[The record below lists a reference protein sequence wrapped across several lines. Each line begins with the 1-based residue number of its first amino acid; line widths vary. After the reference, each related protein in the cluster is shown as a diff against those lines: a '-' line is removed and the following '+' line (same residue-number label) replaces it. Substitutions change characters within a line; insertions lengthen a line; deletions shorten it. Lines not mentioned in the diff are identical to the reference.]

1 MISLAFAGFT
11 TSCGKLLTDYYCPD
25 NSASILL
32 AEAISLEACS
42 SECEKTG
49 DGAVG
54 CCARQCLGLTCIDN
68 KCIWYADVVTN
79 VSQVTNVND
88 ECDTN
93 VNGCRSAVSCTSK

>member
-32 AEAISLEACS
+32 AKAISLEACS

-54 CCARQCLGLTCIDN
+54 CCARQCIGLTCSWN
-68 KCIWYADVVTN
+68 KCIWYAYVVTN

-88 ECDTN
+88 H
-93 VNGCRSAVSCTSK
+93 GCRSAVSCTSK